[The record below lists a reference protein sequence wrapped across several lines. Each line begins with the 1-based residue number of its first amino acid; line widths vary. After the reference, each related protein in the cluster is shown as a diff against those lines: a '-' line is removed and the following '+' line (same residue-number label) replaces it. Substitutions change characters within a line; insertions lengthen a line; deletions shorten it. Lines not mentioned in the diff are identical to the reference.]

1 VEDVKGKGA
10 NSPVRPIN
18 LREVGHVAAPVHQL
32 KVPLPVLRAAAK
44 VCKMLRYPRKT
55 SLLANIAV

>member
-10 NSPVRPIN
+10 SSPVRPIN
-18 LREVGHVAAPVHQL
+18 LREVGHVAASVHQF
-32 KVPLPVLRAAAK
+32 KVLLPVLRAAAK
-44 VCKMLRYPRKT
+44 VCKMLRYPRKP